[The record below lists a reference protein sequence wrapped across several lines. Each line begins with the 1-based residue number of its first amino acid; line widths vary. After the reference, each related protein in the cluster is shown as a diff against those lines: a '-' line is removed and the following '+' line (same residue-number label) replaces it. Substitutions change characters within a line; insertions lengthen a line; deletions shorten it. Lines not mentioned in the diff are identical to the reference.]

1 MEKTYNIILTINVP
15 NGLAGKPYTETSRW
29 PGTSP
34 LTIKEAIYSYLYELM
49 EDDSLYY
56 EELNTNDNPNV

>member
-15 NGLAGKPYTETSRW
+15 NDYTSRW
-29 PGTSP
+29 PVTSP

-56 EELNTNDNPNV
+56 EELNTNDNPIV